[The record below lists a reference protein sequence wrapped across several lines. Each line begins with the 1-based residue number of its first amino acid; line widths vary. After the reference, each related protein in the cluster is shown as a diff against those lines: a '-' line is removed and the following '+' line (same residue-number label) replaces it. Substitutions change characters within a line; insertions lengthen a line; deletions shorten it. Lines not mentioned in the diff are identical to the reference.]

1 MDKSEIIISVV
12 LAIALVFMFVYMR
25 SEFGR
30 VKVKIK
36 RVLDERDDYS
46 AALQLVADGD
56 DSKLAEVA
64 ATVLEKYKPVTT
76 EENRVS

>member
-56 DSKLAEVA
+56 DPKLAGVA
-64 ATVLEKYKPVTT
+64 ATVLAKYKPVTT
-76 EENRVS
+76 HENRVS